1 MENHFPQATS
11 LFCDKIDRSNT
22 EEQQEIL
29 NVLTENIDIE
39 PDAEVYDDDNIRD
52 FPVKTKKDDDLTE
65 KNNKV
70 VRIDLKVKRKPATK
84 RKSEQK
90 FEELAT
96 SVVGS
101 GFKKSKPGFHEI
113 LFYEKLQKYMEGEVA
128 IPPKLEPKPWLNED
142 GTVKKTRIQKW
153 AKIRENYVQFREKYF
168 QKYLRICH
176 IYGIRNHWPQKNSKN
191 LVNFETFHYFLSPII
206 NPLLVLLKSDF

>member
-11 LFCDKIDRSNT
+11 LFCDKIDTSNT

-39 PDAEVYDDDNIRD
+39 PDTEVYDDDINIRD
-52 FPVKTKKDDDLTE
+52 FPAKTKNYDGDLTE

-70 VRIDLKVKRKPATK
+70 VRIDLKVKKKPATK

-90 FEELAT
+90 FEELAS

-113 LFYEKLQKYMEGEVA
+113 LFYEKLQKYMDGEIA
-128 IPPKLEPKPWLNED
+128 LPPKLEPKPWLNED
-142 GTVKKTRIQKW
+142 GSVKKTRIQKYGQKFG
-153 AKIRENYVQFREKYF
+153 KIMCNLGTNIF
-168 QKYLRICH
+168 
-176 IYGIRNHWPQKNSKN
+176 KN
-191 LVNFETFHYFLSPII
+191 I
-206 NPLLVLLKSDF
+206 

>member
-11 LFCDKIDRSNT
+11 LFCDKIDTSNT
-22 EEQQEIL
+22 EEQQAIL

-39 PDAEVYDDDNIRD
+39 PDAEVYDDDNFQD

-70 VRIDLKVKRKPATK
+70 VRIDLKVKKKPATK

-90 FEELAT
+90 FEELAS

-113 LFYEKLQKYMEGEVA
+113 LFYEKLQKYMEGEIA
-128 IPPKLEPKPWLNED
+128 LPPKLEPKPWLNED
-142 GTVKKTRIQKW
+142 GSVKKTRIQKYGQKFG
-153 AKIRENYVQFREKYF
+153 KIMCK
-168 QKYLRICH
+168 L
-176 IYGIRNHWPQKNSKN
+176 GRNIFKNIQNLPCLSEITGLKKWP
-191 LVNFETFHYFLSPII
+191 I
-206 NPLLVLLKSDF
+206 LKHFTIF